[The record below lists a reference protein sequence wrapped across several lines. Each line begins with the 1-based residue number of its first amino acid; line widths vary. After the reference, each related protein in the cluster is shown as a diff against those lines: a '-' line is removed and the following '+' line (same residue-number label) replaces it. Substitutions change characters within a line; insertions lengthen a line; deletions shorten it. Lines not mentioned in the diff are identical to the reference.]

1 MTNTEIAEL
10 LREVAASYIVKE
22 KNRFRIIAYER
33 AADAIE
39 HATSSVKDLWD
50 DNKLET
56 IPGVGKEIGSHLDEL
71 FRTGGVKHFREAKKG
86 LPPGMFQILTVLG
99 IGPKT
104 AYRLAKEL
112 HITSVESLRKACLG
126 GKIRSLAGFGEKS
139 EEEFLKGIDE
149 YEKRSR
155 RILLP
160 QAAYTADRI
169 ISYLRKNKSVIRADV
184 LGSLRRQ
191 VSTVGDIDIAVA
203 TNDPKSV
210 IESFCSVPGIERVL
224 EKGEAKASV
233 KLSDEKQVDL
243 RVQELESYGALLQHF
258 TGSKHHNI
266 ALREHAQKKEWSLSE
281 YGVKVKGKLLKF
293 ATEEAFY
300 AKLGMQYIPPE
311 LREAEG
317 EIERALA
324 RTLPTLVNLKDIKG
338 DLHIHSDFNIEPSHD
353 LGRSSLKK
361 ILSVAKE
368 RGYEYIGLSEH
379 NPSNSLH
386 QDRQKI
392 DLIKRRNEY
401 IDHTISSIKSKTSIR
416 VLKLLEIDILNYGEL
431 SIPEKALELLDGAI
445 VSIHSSFRQ
454 SRMQMTKRVLQGLS
468 HPKAKIL
475 AHPTGR
481 LLLSREGFELDWD
494 KVFEFCLKHNKILEI
509 NSWPTR
515 LDLADVLVKDARD
528 RGVKL
533 IINTDSHDAE
543 HMKLMRFG
551 VSVARRGWCEK
562 SDIVNCLPFD
572 AFRAIL
578 TKN

>member
-1 MTNTEIAEL
+1 MTNTEIADL
-10 LREVAASYIVKE
+10 LREVAASYIVKK

-33 AADAIE
+33 AADATE

-56 IPGVGKEIGSHLDEL
+56 IPGVGKEIASHLDEL
-71 FRTGGVKHFREAKKG
+71 FRTGEVKHFTQAKRG
-86 LPPGMFQILTVLG
+86 LPPGMFQILGIPG

-104 AYRLAKEL
+104 AYKLAKEL
-112 HITSVESLRKACLG
+112 RVTSIESLRKVCEG
-126 GKIRSLAGFGEKS
+126 GKIRLLEGFGEKS
-139 EEEFLKGIDE
+139 EEELLKGIDE

-160 QAAYTADRI
+160 QAAYTADKVI
-169 ISYLRKNKSVIRADV
+169 ASLQKNKFVLRADV

-203 TNDPKSV
+203 TNNPKSV
-210 IESFCSVPGIERVL
+210 IQTFCSLPGIERVL
-224 EKGEAKASV
+224 ERGDAKASI
-233 KLSDEKQVDL
+233 KLSDGKQVDL
-243 RVQELESYGALLQHF
+243 RVQGLESYGALLQHF

-266 ALREHAQKKEWSLSE
+266 ALREHAQKKGWSLSE
-281 YGVKVKGKLLKF
+281 YGIKVKSKLLQF
-293 ATEEAFY
+293 DTEKAFY
-300 AKLGMQYIPPE
+300 TKLGMQYIPPE

-317 EIERALA
+317 EIEQALA
-324 RTLPTLVNLKDIKG
+324 HRLPTLVELKDIKG

-353 LGRSSLKK
+353 LGRSGLKK
-361 ILSVAKE
+361 ILSQAKKL
-368 RGYEYIGLSEH
+368 GYEYIGLSEH
-379 NPSNSLH
+379 NPSNSMH
-386 QDRQKI
+386 QDGEKI
-392 DLIKRRNEY
+392 ELIKRRNDY
-401 IDHTISSIKSKTSIR
+401 IDQTISSESGKFPVR
-416 VLKLLEIDILNYGEL
+416 VLKLLEIDILNNGSL
-431 SIPEKALELLDGAI
+431 SIPDNALDLLDGAI
-445 VSIHSSFRQ
+445 VSIHSSFRLN
-454 SRMQMTKRVLQGLS
+454 RTEMTKRVLEGLS

-494 KVFEFCLKHNKILEI
+494 KVFEFCLKYNKILEI

-515 LDLADVLVKDARD
+515 LDLADVLVKDAKKG
-528 RGVKL
+528 GVKL

-562 SDIVNCLPFD
+562 SDIVNCLPYD

>member
-1 MTNTEIAEL
+1 MTNTEIADL
-10 LREVAASYIVKE
+10 LREVAASYIVKK

-33 AADAIE
+33 AADATE

-56 IPGVGKEIGSHLDEL
+56 IPGVGKEIASHLDEL
-71 FRTGGVKHFREAKKG
+71 FRTGEVKHFTQAKRG
-86 LPPGMFQILTVLG
+86 LPPGMFQILGIPG

-104 AYRLAKEL
+104 AYKLAKEL
-112 HITSVESLRKACLG
+112 RVTSIESLRKVCEG
-126 GKIRSLAGFGEKS
+126 GKIRLLEGFGEKS
-139 EEEFLKGIDE
+139 EEELLKGIDE

-160 QAAYTADRI
+160 QAAYTADKVI
-169 ISYLRKNKSVIRADV
+169 ASLQKNKFVLRADV

-203 TNDPKSV
+203 TNNPKSV
-210 IESFCSVPGIERVL
+210 IQTFCSLPGIERVL
-224 EKGEAKASV
+224 ERGDAKASI
-233 KLSDEKQVDL
+233 KLSDGKQVDL
-243 RVQELESYGALLQHF
+243 RVQGLESYGALLQHF

-266 ALREHAQKKEWSLSE
+266 ALREHAQKKGWSLSE
-281 YGVKVKGKLLKF
+281 YGIKVKSKLLQF
-293 ATEEAFY
+293 DTEKAFY
-300 AKLGMQYIPPE
+300 TKLGMQYIPPE

-317 EIERALA
+317 EIEQALA
-324 RTLPTLVNLKDIKG
+324 HRLPTLVELKDIKG

-353 LGRSSLKK
+353 LGRSGLKK
-361 ILSVAKE
+361 ILSQAKKL
-368 RGYEYIGLSEH
+368 GYEYIGLSEH
-379 NPSNSLH
+379 NPSNSMH
-386 QDRQKI
+386 QDGEKI
-392 DLIKRRNEY
+392 ELIKRRNDY
-401 IDHTISSIKSKTSIR
+401 IDQTISSESGKFPVR
-416 VLKLLEIDILNYGEL
+416 VLKLLEIDILNNGSL
-431 SIPEKALELLDGAI
+431 SIPDNALDLLDGAI
-445 VSIHSSFRQ
+445 VSIHSSFRLN
-454 SRMQMTKRVLQGLS
+454 RTEMTKRVLEGLS

-494 KVFEFCLKHNKILEI
+494 KVFEFCLKYNKILEI

-515 LDLADVLVKDARD
+515 LDLADVLVKDAKK

-562 SDIVNCLPFD
+562 SDIVNCLPYD

>member
-1 MTNTEIAEL
+1 MTNTEIADL
-10 LREVAASYIVKE
+10 LREVAASYIVKK

-33 AADAIE
+33 AADATE

-56 IPGVGKEIGSHLDEL
+56 IPGVGKEIASHLDEL
-71 FRTGGVKHFREAKKG
+71 FRTGEVKHFTQAKRG
-86 LPPGMFQILTVLG
+86 LPPGMFQILGIPG

-104 AYRLAKEL
+104 AYKLAKEL
-112 HITSVESLRKACLG
+112 RVTSIESLRKVCEG
-126 GKIRSLAGFGEKS
+126 GKIRLLEGFGEKS
-139 EEEFLKGIDE
+139 EEELLKGIDE

-160 QAAYTADRI
+160 QAAYTADKVI
-169 ISYLRKNKSVIRADV
+169 ASLQKNKFVLRADV

-203 TNDPKSV
+203 TNNPKSV
-210 IESFCSVPGIERVL
+210 IQTFCSLPGIERVL
-224 EKGEAKASV
+224 ERGDAKASI
-233 KLSDEKQVDL
+233 KLSDGKQVDL
-243 RVQELESYGALLQHF
+243 RVQGLESYGALLQHF

-266 ALREHAQKKEWSLSE
+266 ALREHAQKKGWSLSE
-281 YGVKVKGKLLKF
+281 YGIKVKSKLLQF
-293 ATEEAFY
+293 DTEKAFY
-300 AKLGMQYIPPE
+300 TKLGMQYIPPE

-317 EIERALA
+317 EIEQALA
-324 RTLPTLVNLKDIKG
+324 HRLPTLVELKDIKG

-353 LGRSSLKK
+353 LGRSGLKK
-361 ILSVAKE
+361 ILSQAKKL
-368 RGYEYIGLSEH
+368 GYEYIGLSEH
-379 NPSNSLH
+379 NPSNSMH
-386 QDRQKI
+386 QDGEKI
-392 DLIKRRNEY
+392 ELIKRRNDY
-401 IDHTISSIKSKTSIR
+401 IDQTISSESGKFPVR
-416 VLKLLEIDILNYGEL
+416 VLKLLEIDILNNGSL
-431 SIPEKALELLDGAI
+431 SIPDNSLDLLDGAI
-445 VSIHSSFRQ
+445 VSIHSSFRLN
-454 SRMQMTKRVLQGLS
+454 RTEMTKRVLEGLS

-494 KVFEFCLKHNKILEI
+494 KVFEFCLKYNKILEI

-515 LDLADVLVKDARD
+515 LDLADVLVKDAKK

-562 SDIVNCLPFD
+562 SDIVNCLPYD